1 MSWFVNLVVSLFTTI
16 LQGFSS
22 LLLEAGLTIKNV
34 IADNMMAHADV
45 PFGSGTWFDVLPA
58 GRNETVIHTFMGLFW
73 VLGSAALVIAL
84 YAMIARIAGA
94 NRSSVKRERL
104 RTGAIEMVV
113 AVVLL
118 FAGER
123 LAVSITQVFYD
134 LSMGALSLGATNVPN
149 FSLPSE
155 SGNQIA
161 TFFNA
166 VVAFIQV
173 VMAVVLY
180 VMYQFRELFLDAWVI
195 FFPVAM
201 VAYAHEK
208 TRGITRLWWTE
219 WVYQMAV
226 PFGQSLVFS
235 FSYAMVNPHDTA
247 ALGVADI
254 FTALTGVIGFIA
266 SSVYVRKLVGIVG
279 QAFDAPMMGATPG
292 GIAAV
297 ATGAL
302 AGDAVAG
309 AGITALGKAYGTVGK
324 AAFRTVDKGF
334 STKARA
340 AIDRAPETHAGMIR
354 EGATL
359 DDIMSHHVMAARG
372 ADPLQE
378 AGGSGL
384 EGVIKGARGTT
395 AGVRSPVNRAPR
407 ARVTTNSGLRV
418 PLPLGA
424 SSRTLGAI
432 SGLSQGVGET
442 IGGSH
447 MAKWAQTKW
456 DGVQN
461 EGGIVRRGVDHVAP
475 IVSQAVQSKAG
486 QATVN
491 GVAAAAGSVAS
502 AGVAAGS
509 FLFTRDPQRRIQRS
523 QAAYAH
529 TSAAVARVGSASMAY
544 QANRAQRMQRME
556 ETRGHLR
563 ELMYDHVATQ
573 RMGNINP
580 YPYQPADEQWP
591 EGTFTGLTPAM
602 TRYTEAEQGL
612 SHALQTMYRAT
623 GGQGSMQ
630 RAQEE
635 IKRYQRHWDEERHVP
650 DLHELPKPVQSA
662 YQDAFAAYR
671 PYREDVAARGRVQI
685 GRVQMTAPHEEKRK
699 QDLARAQAF
708 LADARASILARK

>member
-1 MSWFVNLVVSLFTTI
+1 MNLVVSLFTTI

-22 LLLEAGLTIKNV
+22 LLLTAGLTIKNV
-34 IADNMMAHADV
+34 IADNMMADGAV

-58 GRNETVIHTFMGLFW
+58 GRNEAVIHTFMGLFW

-94 NRSSVKRERL
+94 ARASVKRERL
-104 RTGAIEMVV
+104 RTGAIEIVV

-134 LSMGALSLGATNVPN
+134 LSIGALSLGATSVPI
-149 FSLPSE
+149 FSLPSV
-155 SGNQIA
+155 SGNQMV

-247 ALGVADI
+247 ALGIADI

-266 SSVYVRKLVGIVG
+266 SSVYVRKIVGIVAN
-279 QAFDAPMMGATPG
+279 AFDAPMMGATPG

-309 AGITALGKAYGTVGK
+309 AGIAALGKAYGTVGK
-324 AAFRTVDKGF
+324 EAFRHLDQRF
-334 STKARA
+334 ATKARA
-340 AIDRAPETHAGMIR
+340 AIERAPETHAGMIR

-359 DDIMSHHVMAARG
+359 DDMLSHHVMAARG
-372 ADPLQE
+372 VDPLQE
-378 AGGSGL
+378 AAGSGL
-384 EGVIKGARGTT
+384 EGAIKGGRGLGSPANRSARTRTGG
-395 AGVRSPVNRAPR
+395 ASV
-407 ARVTTNSGLRV
+407 RV

-432 SGLSQGVGET
+432 AGMSHGAKET
-442 IGGSH
+442 IDGSH

-456 DGVQN
+456 RGMQN
-461 EGGIVRRGVDHVAP
+461 EGGLLRRGIDHVAP
-475 IVSQAVQSKAG
+475 FFSQAVQSKPGRATINAG
-486 QATVN
+486 
-491 GVAAAAGSVAS
+491 AAAAGTVASVGAAAGALLAARDRQDRMQRGHTEYEHAS
-502 AGVAAGS
+502 AGVAR
-509 FLFTRDPQRRIQRS
+509 L
-523 QAAYAH
+523 
-529 TSAAVARVGSASMAY
+529 GSAPLAY
-544 QANRAQRMQRME
+544 QGNRAQRMQRME
-556 ETRGHLR
+556 ETREHLR
-563 ELMYDHVATQ
+563 NLMHDNVATQ

-580 YPYQPADEQWP
+580 YAYRPADEQWP

-602 TRYTEAEQGL
+602 SQYVEAQQGL
-612 SHALQTMYRAT
+612 SHALQTMY
-623 GGQGSMQ
+623 GESGQGARQ
-630 RAQEE
+630 RAKEQ
-635 IKRYQRHWDEERHVP
+635 IQKYQDHWDEERHVP
-650 DLHELPKPVQSA
+650 DLHQLPKTVQSA
-662 YQDAFAAYR
+662 YQLAFAAYR
-671 PYREDVAARGRVQI
+671 PYREDVAARSRVQI
-685 GRVQMTAPHEEKRK
+685 GRVQMTAPHDEKRK